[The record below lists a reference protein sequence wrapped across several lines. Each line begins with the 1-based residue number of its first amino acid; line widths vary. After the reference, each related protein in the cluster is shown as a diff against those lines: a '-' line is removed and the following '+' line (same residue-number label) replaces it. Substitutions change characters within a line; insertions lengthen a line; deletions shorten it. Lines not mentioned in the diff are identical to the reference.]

1 MLKNFD
7 KVPKTFGRLQ
17 ECILKLRKECNL
29 SQEQLGEKIN
39 VTRQTISNWE
49 LGETQPNPEQLTL
62 LSKTLNVSVD
72 ELLSNDIKPILV
84 EKVSNT
90 EKLAGLIIK
99 ILKGIG
105 VLLLIYFVFIIL
117 ALILYNV
124 PKKSITV
131 EKETQTVH
139 LECSLDGKNYNYLI
153 ESDKDDKII
162 DTSGSDYI
170 INIVKDKEFT
180 KGKILVEYIESHF
193 KDNGGSCK

>member
-1 MLKNFD
+1 MKLGEN
-7 KVPKTFGRLQ
+7 
-17 ECILKLRKECNL
+17 ILRLRKECNL

-99 ILKGIG
+99 ILKVMG
-105 VLLLIYFVFIIL
+105 VLLLAYFILMII
-117 ALILYNV
+117 ALIVFNV
-124 PKKSITV
+124 PEKSITV
-131 EKETQTVH
+131 EQETQTVH

-162 DTSGSDYI
+162 DASGSDYI
-170 INIVKDKEFT
+170 INIVKDKDFT